1 MELVDSYME
10 QPIYYEPAKAPFDI
24 SKFKSIFADSDIGI
38 DMTVI
43 GKKTDISE
51 KIK

>member
-1 MELVDSYME
+1 MELVESYNE
-10 QPIYYEPAKAPFDI
+10 EPIYYEPAKAPFGI
-24 SKFKSIFADSDIGI
+24 SEFQSVFADSDIGI

-43 GKKTDISE
+43 GKATKINE